1 MSVYSIA
8 TANKVMACLICG
20 QVQPKNSF
28 LSHISEH
35 LNYKQHKC
43 LECDFTSV
51 TPEEMADHE
60 AANNGHTAQ
69 FHILRNPY
77 MDRVCRFIY
86 NDCDYGERNG
96 GLDNVLK
103 RKLASSKEDET
114 SSQHKNNSEA
124 TSLQTQQAQQNNSN
138 REELLSKQTSLIQ
151 QQLIRATTT
160 AIMKSEHLIS
170 EFSANNPTKNP
181 TPQRTTESQPI
192 PKPKNSEPLREQ
204 MQNVVVRIKNAIS
217 EVSQSQNEQIRTGV
231 STNGSSS
238 SSHTETL
245 NSNECMMPDDPEIID
260 IDDEDGDEEIVSN
273 NAEALWGKE
282 DLVNMKLGRKHDD
295 NFAPV
300 QCLKCGEWVKGR
312 AICLLYHIN
321 TRHLMLPIFKCLAC
335 PKDFYYVNET
345 APKKHMISFHQSD
358 FSQFENNYMKYSQV
372 LRDSRA
378 EFYGEA
384 LMNQMGVIA
393 AQKTFAGDK
402 RKKANYSKKEG
413 INKKPNN
420 GSKSQANMPT
430 TSSSNSSTTTVE
442 KILEQIQSSC
452 VPKMENINNRK
463 KIITKRT

>member
-43 LECDFTSV
+43 LECNFTSV

-114 SSQHKNNSEA
+114 SSQHKNNSET
-124 TSLQTQQAQQNNSN
+124 TSQQTQQNNSN

-160 AIMKSEHLIS
+160 AIMKSEQF

-192 PKPKNSEPLREQ
+192 TKPKNSEPLREQ

-260 IDDEDGDEEIVSN
+260 IDDEDGDEEIVGN

-358 FSQFENNYMKYSQV
+358 FSQFENNYMKYSQ
-372 LRDSRA
+372 
-378 EFYGEA
+378 
-384 LMNQMGVIA
+384 
-393 AQKTFAGDK
+393 
-402 RKKANYSKKEG
+402 EG
-413 INKKPNN
+413 INKKPNS

>member
-43 LECDFTSV
+43 LECNFTSV

-103 RKLASSKEDET
+103 RKLASSKDDET
-114 SSQHKNNSEA
+114 SSQHKNNSET
-124 TSLQTQQAQQNNSN
+124 TSQQTQQNNSN

-160 AIMKSEHLIS
+160 AIMKSEQLIS
-170 EFSANNPTKNP
+170 EFSATNLTKNP

-192 PKPKNSEPLREQ
+192 TKPKNSEPLREQ
-204 MQNVVVRIKNAIS
+204 MQNVV
-217 EVSQSQNEQIRTGV
+217 
-231 STNGSSS
+231 
-238 SSHTETL
+238 
-245 NSNECMMPDDPEIID
+245 MPDDPEIID
-260 IDDEDGDEEIVSN
+260 IDDEDGDEEIAGN
-273 NAEALWGKE
+273 NAETLWGKE

-384 LMNQMGVIA
+384 LMNQMGVVA
-393 AQKTFAGDK
+393 AQKRFAGDK
-402 RKKANYSKKEG
+402 RKKTNNSKKEG
-413 INKKPNN
+413 INKKPNS
-420 GSKSQANMPT
+420 GSKSQANVPT

>member
-43 LECDFTSV
+43 LECNFTSV

-96 GLDNVLK
+96 G
-103 RKLASSKEDET
+103 
-114 SSQHKNNSEA
+114 
-124 TSLQTQQAQQNNSN
+124 
-138 REELLSKQTSLIQ
+138 
-151 QQLIRATTT
+151 
-160 AIMKSEHLIS
+160 IS
-170 EFSANNPTKNP
+170 EFSATNPTKNP

-192 PKPKNSEPLREQ
+192 TKPKNSEPLREQ
-204 MQNVVVRIKNAIS
+204 MQNVV
-217 EVSQSQNEQIRTGV
+217 
-231 STNGSSS
+231 
-238 SSHTETL
+238 
-245 NSNECMMPDDPEIID
+245 MPDDPEIID
-260 IDDEDGDEEIVSN
+260 IDDEDGDEEIVGN
-273 NAEALWGKE
+273 NAETLWGK

-393 AQKTFAGDK
+393 AQKRFAGDK
-402 RKKANYSKKEG
+402 RKKSNNSKKEG
-413 INKKPNN
+413 INKKQNN
-420 GSKSQANMPT
+420 GSKSQANIPT

-452 VPKMENINNRK
+452 VPKIENINNRK